1 MGTLLYKFKMQ
12 KSLTNALQYHQLKN
26 KSASEHEEGL
36 KKLAT
41 NDIYTLPKTAANKMI
56 FEINIKKCFSLRR
69 LDQSFNP
76 NKMQPFFSFDF
87 YTFEYRSP
95 ILHGDSPDIDVVQR
109 YEVENTGELQD
120 YFRNCFLK
128 IDFIDDSVDITE
140 PEANDYIGCV
150 RIPLQ
155 QMLKQEMMDFDMYSI
170 LNEKSQQ
177 MG

>member
-1 MGTLLYKFKMQ
+1 VKIFSEKLGRNVGTLLYKFKMQ

-109 YEVENTGELQD
+109 YEVENTGELQE

-150 RIPLQ
+150 RIPLL
-155 QMLKQEMMDFDMYSI
+155 QMLK
-170 LNEKSQQ
+170 
-177 MG
+177 